1 MPRWFFTAMDIQETF
16 ALNLRRIRVAKQIS
30 QDELALTS
38 GVERS
43 YVGYVERG
51 AKNPTI
57 KTVEKLAIALGC
69 KVSEL
74 FEEIAE
80 GEEKSIT
87 TLPRGRKTK

>member
-1 MPRWFFTAMDIQETF
+1 M
-16 ALNLRRIRVAKQIS
+16 
-30 QDELALTS
+30 
-38 GVERS
+38 
-43 YVGYVERG
+43 GYVERG

-74 FEEIAE
+74 FEDIAE